1 MKFFI
6 RVLNRGSDR
15 INEKDPIMLSLHKF
29 YRNVGFCIFKR
40 NFSAPVA
47 PFASHV
53 SPDDGKADEPQ
64 VADSS
69 NVGRGKKPT
78 VKAAS
83 TAQAAKNPIVA
94 AAFASLLQEDRLQGA
109 STSGTGSSEIDEII
123 INAKTVN
130 DLLKIP
136 SQSKISRKQ
145 ALKIVSIL
153 AEWSSIQKVVLTDF
167 ENDSRFLQLCNVLGR
182 TNNRNN
188 GSKAQIRPAMASSLQ
203 VDDLQTVL
211 GVTANDEAA
220 KLIAGLTMP
229 QMIKVMSSLA
239 QKKKRSTPLLRS
251 LAFNISSNTNKLN
264 LKECGDLLYAMAC
277 LNFRDPVL
285 TARICV
291 DVESELASNKDKPAP
306 IGSILT
312 SLSML
317 RYRDTTMLDLLSD
330 WIIVNREVCKTS
342 QISSLLMSLATLNYE
357 PTNMDAIKA
366 NLINTLSESDFI
378 KPLDWLNTVWSLA
391 VLNCVSA
398 HHLSSVLNPT
408 FIATLEND
416 QNGELSPAIKMKLL
430 NLNACARLELE
441 SDKMGIPGG
450 VNLQDPKFFV
460 PIDASK
466 EKRILIAGMLDALKS
481 LLPSENHV
489 RINRRTSMGFAVDAE
504 CVLDTKCLPL
514 AVDKDHPGAK
524 RIALLVHD
532 YHDMCQGPNPSLN
545 GVHSLACRLLE
556 KSGYSVLS
564 IPYNEFNTSDKLLKR
579 VEYLQKMFKAIVS
592 EKP

>member
-1 MKFFI
+1 
-6 RVLNRGSDR
+6 
-15 INEKDPIMLSLHKF
+15 MLSLHRF
-29 YRNVGFCIFKR
+29 YRNVGLCVFKR

-47 PFASHV
+47 PFASRV
-53 SPDDGKADEPQ
+53 TPEDGKAQETQ
-64 VADSS
+64 VTENANAD
-69 NVGRGKKPT
+69 RGKQIART
-78 VKAAS
+78 NAS
-83 TAQAAKNPIVA
+83 QAAKNPIVA
-94 AAFASLLQEDRLQGA
+94 AAFASLLQEDRHQGD
-109 STSGTGSSEIDEII
+109 STNATTVPSEIDEKII
-123 INAKTVN
+123 MANTVN

-136 SQSKISRKQ
+136 GQSKISRKQ

-153 AEWSSIQKVVLTDF
+153 AEWSSIQKAL
-167 ENDSRFLQLCNVLGR
+167 
-182 TNNRNN
+182 
-188 GSKAQIRPAMASSLQ
+188 ASSLQ
-203 VDDLQTVL
+203 VEDLQTVL

-264 LKECGDLLYAMAC
+264 LKECGDLLYAMAS

-291 DVESELASNKDKPAP
+291 DVESELASNKDKPAA

-312 SLSML
+312 SLSLL
-317 RYRDTTMLDLLSD
+317 RYRDTTILDLLSD
-330 WIIVNREVCKTS
+330 WMVVNREVCKSS
-342 QISSLLMSLATLNYE
+342 QISSLLLSLATLNYE
-357 PTNMDAIKA
+357 PTNMDAIKT
-366 NLINTLSESDFI
+366 NLINSLQESDFI
-378 KPLDWLNTVWSLA
+378 KPNDWLNTVWSLA
-391 VLNCVSA
+391 ALNCVTPQHIA
-398 HHLSSVLNPT
+398 SVLNPT
-408 FIATLEND
+408 FIGTLEND
-416 QNGELSPAIKMKLL
+416 RTGELSPATKMKLL
-430 NLNACARLELE
+430 NLNACAKLELE
-441 SDKMGIPGG
+441 SKSSSGVSG
-450 VNLQDPKFFV
+450 VNLQDPKYFV

-489 RINRRTSMGFAVDAE
+489 RINQRTSMGFAIDAE
-504 CVLDTKCLPL
+504 CVLDSKCLPL
-514 AVDKDHPGAK
+514 AVDKEHPGAK

-545 GVHSLACRLLE
+545 GVHALACRLLE

-564 IPYNEFNTSDKLLKR
+564 IPYSEFNTSDKLLKR
-579 VEYLQKMFKAIVS
+579 VEYLQRMFKTIVS

>member
-1 MKFFI
+1 
-6 RVLNRGSDR
+6 
-15 INEKDPIMLSLHKF
+15 MLSMHKF

-53 SPDDGKADEPQ
+53 SSEDGKADEPR
-64 VADSS
+64 VVDTPASGAS
-69 NVGRGKKPT
+69 RGKKFA
-78 VKAAS
+78 KAAS
-83 TAQAAKNPIVA
+83 AAQAAKNPIVA
-94 AAFASLLQEDRLQGA
+94 AAFASLLQEDRNQGA
-109 STSGTGSSEIDEII
+109 STNGTVPSEVDERI
-123 INAKTVN
+123 INANSVN
-130 DLLKIP
+130 DLLGIP
-136 SQSKISRKQ
+136 GQSKVSRKQ

-153 AEWSSIQKVVLTDF
+153 AEWSSIQKVKLSDF
-167 ENDSRFLQLCNVLGR
+167 ENDSRFVQLCNVLGR
-182 TNNRNN
+182 ANNRNN
-188 GSKAQIRPAMASSLQ
+188 ASKSQNRPAATSSLQ

-220 KLIAGLTMP
+220 KLIAGLTMA

-264 LKECGDLLYAMAC
+264 LKECGDLLYAMAS

-291 DVESELASNKDKPAP
+291 DVESELANNKDKPAP

-312 SLSML
+312 SLSLL
-317 RYRDTTMLDLLSD
+317 RYRDTTILDLLSD
-330 WIIVNREVCKTS
+330 WMVVNREVCKPS
-342 QISSLLMSLATLNYE
+342 HVSALLLSLATLSYE
-357 PTNMDAIKA
+357 PTNMDAVKIK
-366 NLINTLSESDFI
+366 LISSVSESDFI
-378 KPLDWLNTVWSLA
+378 KPTDWLNTVWSLA
-391 VLNCVSA
+391 ALNCVSD
-398 HHLSSVLNPT
+398 HHLASVLNPT
-408 FIATLEND
+408 FVGTLENER
-416 QNGELSPAIKMKLL
+416 NGELSPASKMKLL
-430 NLNACARLELE
+430 NLNACARLELDPKKD
-441 SDKMGIPGG
+441 SSQSA
-450 VNLQDPKFFV
+450 VNFQDPKFFV

-466 EKRILIAGMLDALKS
+466 EKRVLIAGMLDALKS

-489 RINRRTSMGFAVDAE
+489 RINQRTSMGFAIDAE
-504 CVLDTKCLPL
+504 CVLDSKCLPL
-514 AVDKDHPGAK
+514 AVDKDHAGAK

-579 VEYLQKMFKAIVS
+579 VEYLQRMFKAIVS
-592 EKP
+592 GKP

>member
-1 MKFFI
+1 
-6 RVLNRGSDR
+6 
-15 INEKDPIMLSLHKF
+15 MLSLHRF
-29 YRNVGFCIFKR
+29 YRNVGLCVFKR

-47 PFASHV
+47 PFASRV
-53 SPDDGKADEPQ
+53 TPEDGKAQETQ
-64 VADSS
+64 VTENANAD
-69 NVGRGKKPT
+69 RGKQIART
-78 VKAAS
+78 NAS
-83 TAQAAKNPIVA
+83 QAAKNPIVA
-94 AAFASLLQEDRLQGA
+94 AAFASLLQEDRHQGD
-109 STSGTGSSEIDEII
+109 STNATTVPSEIDEKII
-123 INAKTVN
+123 MANTVN

-136 SQSKISRKQ
+136 GQSKISRKQ

-153 AEWSSIQKVVLTDF
+153 AEWSSIQKVILSDF
-167 ENDSRFLQLCNVLGR
+167 ENDNRFIQLCNVLGR

-188 GSKAQIRPAMASSLQ
+188 ASKLQNRQALASSLQ
-203 VDDLQTVL
+203 VEDLQTVL

-264 LKECGDLLYAMAC
+264 LKECGDLLYAMAS

-291 DVESELASNKDKPAP
+291 DVESELASNKDKPAA

-312 SLSML
+312 SLSLL
-317 RYRDTTMLDLLSD
+317 RYRDTTILDLLSD
-330 WIIVNREVCKTS
+330 WMVVNREVCKSS
-342 QISSLLMSLATLNYE
+342 QISSLLLSLATLNYE
-357 PTNMDAIKA
+357 PTNMDAIKT
-366 NLINTLSESDFI
+366 NLINSLQESDFI
-378 KPLDWLNTVWSLA
+378 KPNDWLNTVWSLA
-391 VLNCVSA
+391 ALNCVTPQHIA
-398 HHLSSVLNPT
+398 SVLNPT
-408 FIATLEND
+408 FIGTLEND
-416 QNGELSPAIKMKLL
+416 RTGELSPATKMKLL
-430 NLNACARLELE
+430 NLNACAKLELE
-441 SDKMGIPGG
+441 SKSSSGVSG
-450 VNLQDPKFFV
+450 VNLQDPKYFV

-489 RINRRTSMGFAVDAE
+489 RINQRTSMGFAIDAE
-504 CVLDTKCLPL
+504 CVLDSKCLPL
-514 AVDKDHPGAK
+514 AVDKEHPGAK

-545 GVHSLACRLLE
+545 GVHALACRLLE

-564 IPYNEFNTSDKLLKR
+564 IPYSEFNTSDKLLKR
-579 VEYLQKMFKAIVS
+579 VEYLQRMFKTIVS

>member
-1 MKFFI
+1 M
-6 RVLNRGSDR
+6 
-15 INEKDPIMLSLHKF
+15 
-29 YRNVGFCIFKR
+29 
-40 NFSAPVA
+40 
-47 PFASHV
+47 
-53 SPDDGKADEPQ
+53 
-64 VADSS
+64 
-69 NVGRGKKPT
+69 
-78 VKAAS
+78 
-83 TAQAAKNPIVA
+83 
-94 AAFASLLQEDRLQGA
+94 
-109 STSGTGSSEIDEII
+109 
-123 INAKTVN
+123 
-130 DLLKIP
+130 
-136 SQSKISRKQ
+136 
-145 ALKIVSIL
+145 
-153 AEWSSIQKVVLTDF
+153 
-167 ENDSRFLQLCNVLGR
+167 LGR

-188 GSKAQIRPAMASSLQ
+188 GSKAQNRPAMASSLQ

-264 LKECGDLLYAMAC
+264 LKECGDLLYAMAS

-408 FIATLEND
+408 FIATLENE

-441 SDKMGIPGG
+441 SDKVGIPGG

-489 RINRRTSMGFAVDAE
+489 RINRRTSMGFAVGE
-504 CVLDTKCLPL
+504 YCV
-514 AVDKDHPGAK
+514 VDKC
-524 RIALLVHD
+524 I
-532 YHDMCQGPNPSLN
+532 
-545 GVHSLACRLLE
+545 
-556 KSGYSVLS
+556 
-564 IPYNEFNTSDKLLKR
+564 EFSN
-579 VEYLQKMFKAIVS
+579 
-592 EKP
+592 